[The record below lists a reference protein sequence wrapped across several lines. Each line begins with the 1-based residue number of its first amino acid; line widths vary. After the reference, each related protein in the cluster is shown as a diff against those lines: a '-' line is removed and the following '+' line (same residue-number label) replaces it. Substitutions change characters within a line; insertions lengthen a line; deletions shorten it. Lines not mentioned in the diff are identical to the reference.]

1 MSFCLVLALKRIDYE
16 YKTINLLKLSKG
28 LDHASFGGVNPM
40 NQVPVLEVIKDGKSD
55 YLFQSLP
62 IIEYI
67 EESYPGTYSILPN
80 DTLLRQ
86 RTRAMAELVNSGIQ
100 PLQNLAILG
109 MTLRRQCS
117 YGSCNK
123 VLVTFLGP

>member
-1 MSFCLVLALKRIDYE
+1 MLNLKRIDYE
-16 YKTINLLKLSKG
+16 YKTINLLKLFRG
-28 LDHASFGGVNPM
+28 EDHVAFGGINPM
-40 NQVPVLEVIKDGKSD
+40 NQVPVLEITKDGKKD

-67 EESYPGTYSILPN
+67 EESYPGTYAILPN

-86 RTRAMAELVNSGIQ
+86 KTRAMAEIVNSGIQ

-109 MTLRRQCS
+109 RLFEDLLQRILCWIS
-117 YGSCNK
+117 PLGI
-123 VLVTFLGP
+123 FLQSSSF